1 MPKNILEAVF
11 CSSNDENICYQSSST
26 TTAACL
32 VLEKVLFFF
41 VMCQNWWK
49 QYLSQAN
56 RLILY
61 QFCFSPILVE
71 MAHPVFYFVSKIGM
85 SKSTDSLPILAHETE
100 EEVHCMWVTL
110 SFAVSLLLQDLLLLQ
125 ERVLLNLP
133 SS

>member
-11 CSSNDENICYQSSST
+11 CSSNDEKQFLPIKFYHNCSMSGTRKS
-26 TTAACL
+26 
-32 VLEKVLFFF
+32 VFF